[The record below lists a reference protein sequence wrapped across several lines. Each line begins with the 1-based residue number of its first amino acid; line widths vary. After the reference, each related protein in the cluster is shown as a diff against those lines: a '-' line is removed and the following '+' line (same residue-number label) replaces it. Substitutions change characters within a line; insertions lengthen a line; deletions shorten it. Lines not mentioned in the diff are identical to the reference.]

1 MMDGAHR
8 LMLLLL
14 LLLLQFEVEVKVD
27 EQVRLLLFCVSF
39 DFVSLQVYT
48 VSTSELPF
56 AQGLSSLGPMST
68 SSVDSLS
75 PNLPYCSFLPNLEL
89 QWKVVCRGR

>member
-39 DFVSLQVYT
+39 YFVSLQVCT
-48 VSTSELPF
+48 VSTSELP
-56 AQGLSSLGPMST
+56 
-68 SSVDSLS
+68 
-75 PNLPYCSFLPNLEL
+75 
-89 QWKVVCRGR
+89 